1 MFFNSLSERWELPKL
16 NGYQVDTHFN
26 WRINMTTKSIIFNT
40 LFVSITLASPIS
52 TFASDLALKVAV
64 IKDTI
69 ASKNIIAGDSATGIK
84 RLTRINRAEP
94 TFENNMSLCVA
105 YIQSNNV
112 KKSENACSAAIKST
126 KSMPLHNEKVTYLK
140 SLSYSNRGVSRY
152 FSDDLSGAIDDLTT
166 AISINSN
173 PITKSNLML
182 VTGLSVEPN
191 ESVASLLSD

>member
-1 MFFNSLSERWELPKL
+1 M
-16 NGYQVDTHFN
+16 YQGDTHFN
-26 WRINMTTKSIIFNT
+26 WRNNMTTKSIIFKT
-40 LFVSITLASPIS
+40 LLASITLASPIS
-52 TFASDLALKVAV
+52 ALASDLALKVAV

-69 ASKNIIAGDSATGIK
+69 GSKNIMAGDSATGIK
-84 RLTRINRAEP
+84 RLTRVNRAEQ

-112 KKSENACSAAIKST
+112 IKSENACSAAIKST
-126 KSMPLHNEKVTYLK
+126 KSMPLHNEQAIYLK

-152 FSDDLSGAIDDLTT
+152 FSDDLSGAINDLTT

-173 PITKSNLML
+173 SITKSNLRL

-191 ESVASLLSD
+191 ESTTSLLSD